1 MIWIIFDSLAV
12 KAGFRLETYPETV
25 TKQEERVDMKIKFAL
40 AAAIISLVATPAFA
54 NFGHTES
61 QDRQLTE
68 GITSGG
74 ILTSGFPHEYAL
86 SLNESSEVTIAS
98 DHFPGSSSLTL
109 RMKAKLMN
117 DSGKTIA
124 EVDSFNGDFTI
135 DEKLEKGEYRLM
147 VSGDSGGLGDSDMH
161 QYSLHV
167 DIQ

>member
-1 MIWIIFDSLAV
+1 
-12 KAGFRLETYPETV
+12 
-25 TKQEERVDMKIKFAL
+25 MKIKFAL

-68 GITSGG
+68 GVTPGG

-86 SLNESSEVTIAS
+86 SLNESSKVKIAS

-117 DSGKTIA
+117 ESGKTIA

-135 DEKLEKGEYRLM
+135 DEKLDQGEYRLM

>member
-1 MIWIIFDSLAV
+1 
-12 KAGFRLETYPETV
+12 
-25 TKQEERVDMKIKFAL
+25 
-40 AAAIISLVATPAFA
+40 
-54 NFGHTES
+54 
-61 QDRQLTE
+61 
-68 GITSGG
+68 
-74 ILTSGFPHEYAL
+74 
-86 SLNESSEVTIAS
+86 
-98 DHFPGSSSLTL
+98 
-109 RMKAKLMN
+109 MN